1 MDEPDELISLEVYNT
16 VWPHDAVTI
25 DAVHSFRDSA
35 QGYIDYLVR
44 EDGVILGSGVG
55 ATFAYRAR
63 RVVTLITVLAGQRRR
78 GAGTALYEAIS
89 MWASERGV
97 RELEVSVSGNDP
109 ESLSFAQRRGFTEER
124 REVGLVLS
132 LAGISPPQVQ
142 PPAGIE
148 IVTWAQRP
156 ELARGM
162 YEVDLETHP
171 DIPGF
176 EDVAVEPFED
186 WMVHLMQRPTD
197 SPGATFIALAGA
209 EVVGFAKLSLTAPTA
224 AGHAMTAVKRAW
236 RGRGIARALK
246 ATEINWALANGY
258 TELHTSNEERNAPIN
273 RLNAR
278 LGYRPGIGRIHLVGP
293 IIGGSLDEYRLR
305 RRHQLNYA
313 LAWPNSGGLSRL
325 VEPVHDA
332 CHVGLRAA
340 DPVVLGGDLG
350 IGIIGEYCGNAAGCA
365 RRPSRQR
372 GRGPCR
378 PCARAGSRLPRG

>member
-1 MDEPDELISLEVYNT
+1 VDEPDELASLEVYNT

-25 DAVHSFRDSA
+25 DAVHSYRDSA
-35 QGYIDYLVR
+35 RDYADYLAR

-55 ATFAYRAR
+55 AIFAYRTR
-63 RVVTLITVLAGQRRR
+63 RAVTLITVLAGGRRR
-78 GAGTALYEAIS
+78 GAGTALYAAIS
-89 MWASERGV
+89 RWACERGAG
-97 RELEVSVSGNDP
+97 ELGVSVAGNDP
-109 ESLSFAQRRGFTEER
+109 QSLSFALRRGFTEER

-132 LAGISPPQVQ
+132 LAGLSPLQVQ

-162 YEVDLETHP
+162 YEVDIEARP

-176 EDVAVEPFED
+176 GDVAAEPFED
-186 WMVHLMQRPTD
+186 WMAHQMRRPTD
-197 SPGATFIALAGA
+197 SPGATFIALGGE
-209 EVVGFAKLSLTAPTA
+209 EVVGFAKLSLTAPAA

-246 ATEINWALANGY
+246 AAQINWALAHGY

-293 IIGGSLDEYRLR
+293 IM
-305 RRHQLNYA
+305 
-313 LAWPNSGGLSRL
+313 GGLSR
-325 VEPVHDA
+325 
-332 CHVGLRAA
+332 
-340 DPVVLGGDLG
+340 
-350 IGIIGEYCGNAAGCA
+350 
-365 RRPSRQR
+365 
-372 GRGPCR
+372 
-378 PCARAGSRLPRG
+378 

>member
-1 MDEPDELISLEVYNT
+1 VDEPDELTSLEVYNT

-35 QGYIDYLVR
+35 LDYIDFLVR

-55 ATFAYRAR
+55 AIFAYRAR
-63 RVVTLITVLAGQRRR
+63 RVDTLITVLVGKRRR
-78 GAGTALYEAIS
+78 GAGTALYETVS
-89 MWASERGV
+89 RWASERGA
-97 RELEVSVSGNDP
+97 RELGVSVSGNDP

-142 PPAGIE
+142 LPAGIE

-162 YEVDLETHP
+162 YEVDLEAHP

-186 WMVHLMQRPTD
+186 WMAHHMQRPTD
-197 SPGATFIALAGA
+197 SPEATFIALAGE
-209 EVVGFAKLSLTAPTA
+209 EVVGLAKLSLTAPTA
-224 AGHAMTAVKRAW
+224 AGHSITAVKRAW

-258 TELHTSNEERNAPIN
+258 TELHTSNEERNAPIK

-293 IIGGSLDEYRLR
+293 IIGG
-305 RRHQLNYA
+305 
-313 LAWPNSGGLSRL
+313 LSR
-325 VEPVHDA
+325 
-332 CHVGLRAA
+332 
-340 DPVVLGGDLG
+340 
-350 IGIIGEYCGNAAGCA
+350 
-365 RRPSRQR
+365 
-372 GRGPCR
+372 
-378 PCARAGSRLPRG
+378 

>member
-1 MDEPDELISLEVYNT
+1 MLEVTACADEQDELTSLEVYNT

-35 QGYIDYLVR
+35 QDYIDYLVR

-55 ATFAYRAR
+55 AIFAYRAR
-63 RVVTLITVLAGQRRR
+63 RVVALITVLAGQRRR

-97 RELEVSVSGNDP
+97 RELEVPVSGNDP
-109 ESLSFAQRRGFTEER
+109 ESLSFARRRGFTEER

-142 PPAGIE
+142 LPAGIE

-176 EDVAVEPFED
+176 EDVAVEPFEE
-186 WMVHLMQRPTD
+186 WMTHHMRRPGD
-197 SPGATFIALAGA
+197 SPEATFIALAGE
-209 EVVGFAKLSLTAPTA
+209 EVVGFAKLSLTAPAA

-236 RGRGIARALK
+236 RGRGIAGALK

-258 TELHTSNEERNAPIN
+258 TELHTSNEERNAPIK

-293 IIGGSLDEYRLR
+293 VIGGF
-305 RRHQLNYA
+305 
-313 LAWPNSGGLSRL
+313 SR
-325 VEPVHDA
+325 
-332 CHVGLRAA
+332 
-340 DPVVLGGDLG
+340 
-350 IGIIGEYCGNAAGCA
+350 
-365 RRPSRQR
+365 
-372 GRGPCR
+372 
-378 PCARAGSRLPRG
+378 

>member
-1 MDEPDELISLEVYNT
+1 MLEVTACADEPDELAALEVYNT
-16 VWPHDAVTI
+16 VWPHHAVTI
-25 DAVHSFRDSA
+25 DAVYSFRHSA
-35 QGYIDYLVR
+35 RDYIACLAR

-55 ATFAYRAR
+55 AIFAYRAR

-97 RELEVSVSGNDP
+97 GELEVPVSGNDP
-109 ESLSFAQRRGFTEER
+109 ESLSFARRRGFSEER

-132 LAGISPPQVQ
+132 LAGISPPRVQ

-162 YEVDLETHP
+162 YEVDLEAHP

-186 WMVHLMQRPTD
+186 WMAHQMQRPAD
-197 SPGATFIALAGA
+197 SPEATFIALAGA
-209 EVVGFAKLSLTAPTA
+209 EVVGFAKLSLTAPAA

-246 ATEINWALANGY
+246 AAEINWALANGY
-258 TELHTSNEERNAPIN
+258 TELHTSNEERNAPIK

-293 IIGGSLDEYRLR
+293 VI
-305 RRHQLNYA
+305 
-313 LAWPNSGGLSRL
+313 GGLS
-325 VEPVHDA
+325 
-332 CHVGLRAA
+332 G
-340 DPVVLGGDLG
+340 
-350 IGIIGEYCGNAAGCA
+350 
-365 RRPSRQR
+365 
-372 GRGPCR
+372 
-378 PCARAGSRLPRG
+378 

>member
-1 MDEPDELISLEVYNT
+1 VDEPDELTSLEVYNT

-25 DAVHSFRDSA
+25 GAVHSFRDSA
-35 QGYIDYLVR
+35 QDYVDYLAR

-55 ATFAYRAR
+55 AIFANRAR
-63 RVVTLITVLAGQRRR
+63 RAVTLITVLAGQRRR
-78 GAGTALYEAIS
+78 GAGTALCEAIS

-97 RELEVSVSGNDP
+97 RELEVAVADNDP
-109 ESLSFAQRRGFTEER
+109 QSLAFAQQRGFTEER

-156 ELARGM
+156 ELAREM

-186 WMVHLMQRPTD
+186 WMAHHMQRPTD
-197 SPGATFIALAGA
+197 SPEATFIALAGE
-209 EVVGFAKLSLTAPTA
+209 EVVGFAKLSLTAPAA
-224 AGHAMTAVKRAW
+224 AGHAITAVKRAW

-246 ATEINWALANGY
+246 TTEINWALANGY
-258 TELHTSNEERNAPIN
+258 TELHTSNEERNTPIK

-278 LGYRPGIGRIHLVGP
+278 LGYRPGIGRIYLVGP
-293 IIGGSLDEYRLR
+293 I
-305 RRHQLNYA
+305 
-313 LAWPNSGGLSRL
+313 
-325 VEPVHDA
+325 
-332 CHVGLRAA
+332 
-340 DPVVLGGDLG
+340 
-350 IGIIGEYCGNAAGCA
+350 AG
-365 RRPSRQR
+365 P
-372 GRGPCR
+372 
-378 PCARAGSRLPRG
+378 

>member
-1 MDEPDELISLEVYNT
+1 MDEPDELASLEVYNT

-25 DAVHSFRDSA
+25 EAVHSYRDSA
-35 QGYIDYLVR
+35 QDYIDYLVR

-55 ATFAYRAR
+55 AIFAYRAR

-78 GAGTALYEAIS
+78 GAGTALYKAIS
-89 MWASERGV
+89 MWASERGA
-97 RELEVSVSGNDP
+97 RELEVSVSSDDP
-109 ESLSFAQRRGFTEER
+109 ESLSYAQRRGFIEVR
-124 REVGLVLS
+124 RQVGLVLS
-132 LAGISPPQVQ
+132 LAGVSPLRVQ

-162 YEVDLETHP
+162 YEVDREIHP

-176 EDVAVEPFED
+176 EDVALEPFED
-186 WMVHLMQRPTD
+186 WMAHNMQRPTD
-197 SPGATFIALAGA
+197 SPEATFIALGGE

-278 LGYRPGIGRIHLVGP
+278 LGYRPGIGRIHLAGP
-293 IIGGSLDEYRLR
+293 IM
-305 RRHQLNYA
+305 
-313 LAWPNSGGLSRL
+313 GGLSR
-325 VEPVHDA
+325 
-332 CHVGLRAA
+332 
-340 DPVVLGGDLG
+340 
-350 IGIIGEYCGNAAGCA
+350 
-365 RRPSRQR
+365 
-372 GRGPCR
+372 
-378 PCARAGSRLPRG
+378 

>member
-1 MDEPDELISLEVYNT
+1 VLEVTPCVDEPDELASLEIYNT

-25 DAVHSFRDSA
+25 EAVHSYRDSA
-35 QGYIDYLVR
+35 QHYIDYLVR
-44 EDGVILGSGVG
+44 EDGVILGSAVG
-55 ATFAYRAR
+55 AIFAYRAS
-63 RVVTLITVLAGQRRR
+63 RVETLITVLAGRRRR

-89 MWASERGV
+89 RWASERGA
-97 RELEVSVSGNDP
+97 RELEVSVSSDDP
-109 ESLSFAQRRGFTEER
+109 ESLSYADRRGFTEVR
-124 REVGLVLS
+124 RQVGLVLS
-132 LAGISPPQVQ
+132 LAGVSPPRVQ

-162 YEVDLETHP
+162 YEVDLEIHP

-186 WMVHLMQRPTD
+186 WMAHNMQRPTD
-197 SPGATFIALAGA
+197 SPEATFIALAGD

-236 RGRGIARALK
+236 RGRGIAGALK

-258 TELHTSNEERNAPIN
+258 TELHTSNEERNAPIK

-293 IIGGSLDEYRLR
+293 SLADSLR
-305 RRHQLNYA
+305 
-313 LAWPNSGGLSRL
+313 
-325 VEPVHDA
+325 
-332 CHVGLRAA
+332 
-340 DPVVLGGDLG
+340 
-350 IGIIGEYCGNAAGCA
+350 
-365 RRPSRQR
+365 
-372 GRGPCR
+372 
-378 PCARAGSRLPRG
+378 

>member
-1 MDEPDELISLEVYNT
+1 VLQVIPCADEPDELASLEVYNT

-25 DAVHSFRDSA
+25 EAVHSYRDSA
-35 QGYIDYLVR
+35 QDYIDYLVR
-44 EDGVILGSGVG
+44 EDGVILGSGTG
-55 ATFAYRAR
+55 AIFAYRAH
-63 RVVTLITVLAGQRRR
+63 RVDTLITVLAGKRRR

-89 MWASERGV
+89 VWASERGA

-109 ESLSFAQRRGFTEER
+109 ESLSYAQRRGFTEVR
-124 REVGLVLS
+124 RQVGLVLS
-132 LAGISPPQVQ
+132 LAGVSPPRVQ

-162 YEVDLETHP
+162 YEVDLEIHP

-186 WMVHLMQRPTD
+186 WMVHNMHRSTD
-197 SPGATFIALAGA
+197 SPEATFIALAGE

-236 RGRGIARALK
+236 RGRGIAGALK

-258 TELHTSNEERNAPIN
+258 TELHTSNEERNTPIN

-278 LGYRPGIGRIHLVGP
+278 LGYRPGVGQIHLVGP
-293 IIGGSLDEYRLR
+293 
-305 RRHQLNYA
+305 
-313 LAWPNSGGLSRL
+313 
-325 VEPVHDA
+325 
-332 CHVGLRAA
+332 LRA
-340 DPVVLGGDLG
+340 
-350 IGIIGEYCGNAAGCA
+350 
-365 RRPSRQR
+365 
-372 GRGPCR
+372 
-378 PCARAGSRLPRG
+378 

>member
-1 MDEPDELISLEVYNT
+1 MAEGPAYCFTVLAVTACVDEPDELASLDVYNT

-35 QGYIDYLVR
+35 QDYIDYLVR
-44 EDGVILGSGVG
+44 EDGVILGSCAG
-55 ATFAYRAR
+55 AIFGYRAR
-63 RVVTLITVLAGQRRR
+63 RVVTLITVLAGRRRR

-89 MWASERGV
+89 GWASQRGAS
-97 RELEVSVSGNDP
+97 ELEVPVAGNDP
-109 ESLSFAQRRGFTEER
+109 QSLSFAQRRGFTEER
-124 REVGLVLS
+124 REVGLTLS
-132 LAGISPPQVQ
+132 LAGISPPPVQ

-162 YEVDLETHP
+162 YQVNLETHR

-186 WMVHLMQRPTD
+186 WMAHLMQRPTD
-197 SPGATFIALAGA
+197 SPEATFIALAGE

-224 AGHAMTAVKRAW
+224 AGNAITAVKRAW

-246 ATEINWALANGY
+246 ATEIAWALAHGY

-278 LGYRPGIGRIHLVGP
+278 LGYRPGIGRIHLAGP
-293 IIGGSLDEYRLR
+293 IM
-305 RRHQLNYA
+305 
-313 LAWPNSGGLSRL
+313 SGLT
-325 VEPVHDA
+325 
-332 CHVGLRAA
+332 
-340 DPVVLGGDLG
+340 
-350 IGIIGEYCGNAAGCA
+350 Y
-365 RRPSRQR
+365 
-372 GRGPCR
+372 
-378 PCARAGSRLPRG
+378 

>member
-1 MDEPDELISLEVYNT
+1 VDEPDELTSLEVYNT

-35 QGYIDYLVR
+35 LDYIDFLVR

-55 ATFAYRAR
+55 AIFAYRAR
-63 RVVTLITVLAGQRRR
+63 RVDTLITVLVGKRRR
-78 GAGTALYEAIS
+78 GAGTALYETVS
-89 MWASERGV
+89 RWASERGA
-97 RELEVSVSGNDP
+97 RELGVSVSGNDP

-142 PPAGIE
+142 LPAGIE

-162 YEVDLETHP
+162 YEVDLEAHP

-186 WMVHLMQRPTD
+186 WMAHHMQRPTD
-197 SPGATFIALAGA
+197 SPKATFIALAGE
-209 EVVGFAKLSLTAPTA
+209 EVVGLAKLSLTAPTA
-224 AGHAMTAVKRAW
+224 AGHSITAVKRAW

-258 TELHTSNEERNAPIN
+258 AELHTSNEERNAPIK

-293 IIGGSLDEYRLR
+293 IIGG
-305 RRHQLNYA
+305 
-313 LAWPNSGGLSRL
+313 LSR
-325 VEPVHDA
+325 
-332 CHVGLRAA
+332 
-340 DPVVLGGDLG
+340 
-350 IGIIGEYCGNAAGCA
+350 
-365 RRPSRQR
+365 
-372 GRGPCR
+372 
-378 PCARAGSRLPRG
+378 

>member
-1 MDEPDELISLEVYNT
+1 MDEPDELTSLKVYNT

-35 QGYIDYLVR
+35 QDYIDYLVR

-55 ATFAYRAR
+55 AIFAYRAR

-78 GAGTALYEAIS
+78 GAGTALHEAIS
-89 MWASERGV
+89 MWASGRGV
-97 RELEVSVSGNDP
+97 RELEVSVSSNDP

-132 LAGISPPQVQ
+132 LVGVSPPQVQ

-148 IVTWAQRP
+148 VVTWAQRP

-162 YEVDLETHP
+162 YEVDFETHP

-186 WMVHLMQRPTD
+186 WMAHHMQRPTD
-197 SPGATFIALAGA
+197 SPEATFIALADE

-293 IIGGSLDEYRLR
+293 IIGG
-305 RRHQLNYA
+305 
-313 LAWPNSGGLSRL
+313 LSR
-325 VEPVHDA
+325 
-332 CHVGLRAA
+332 
-340 DPVVLGGDLG
+340 
-350 IGIIGEYCGNAAGCA
+350 
-365 RRPSRQR
+365 
-372 GRGPCR
+372 
-378 PCARAGSRLPRG
+378 

>member
-1 MDEPDELISLEVYNT
+1 VLQVAACVDEPDELTSLEVYNT

-25 DAVHSFRDSA
+25 DAVHSYIDSA
-35 QGYIDYLVR
+35 QDYVDYLVR
-44 EDGVILGSGVG
+44 EDGEILGSGVG
-55 ATFAYRAR
+55 AIFAYRAS

-89 MWASERGV
+89 MWASERGA
-97 RELEVSVSGNDP
+97 RELEISVSTNDP
-109 ESLSFAQRRGFTEER
+109 ESLSFARRRGFTEER

-132 LAGISPPQVQ
+132 LAGMSPTRVL

-162 YEVDLETHP
+162 YEVDLEAHP

-176 EDVAVEPFED
+176 KDVALEPFEG
-186 WMVHLMQRPTD
+186 WMAHYMQRPTD
-197 SPGATFIALAGA
+197 SPDATFIALAGE

-224 AGHAMTAVKRAW
+224 AGHSLTAVKRAW
-236 RGRGIARALK
+236 RGRGIAGALK

-258 TELHTSNEERNAPIN
+258 TELHTSNEERNAPIK

-293 IIGGSLDEYRLR
+293 LAG
-305 RRHQLNYA
+305 A
-313 LAWPNSGGLSRL
+313 LSP
-325 VEPVHDA
+325 
-332 CHVGLRAA
+332 
-340 DPVVLGGDLG
+340 
-350 IGIIGEYCGNAAGCA
+350 
-365 RRPSRQR
+365 
-372 GRGPCR
+372 
-378 PCARAGSRLPRG
+378 